1 LDCIAAQT
9 FSSACGIEPTI
20 LWLRE
25 GDARRTPSGFLAASS
40 AARMS
45 SSPADEKKQQTYKE
59 H

>member
-20 LWLRE
+20 LWLR
-25 GDARRTPSGFLAASS
+25 DARRTPSGFLAASS